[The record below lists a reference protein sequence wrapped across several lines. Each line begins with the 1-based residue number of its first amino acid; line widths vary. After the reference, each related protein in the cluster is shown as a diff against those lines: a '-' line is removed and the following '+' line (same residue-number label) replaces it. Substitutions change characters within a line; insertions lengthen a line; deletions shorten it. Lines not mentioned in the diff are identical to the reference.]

1 VTTGRK
7 VGAVSLAI
15 LACLVCFGLATTA
28 SIVSREGV
36 DGLFDRKRK
45 ALQGT
50 MPEALPILDR
60 VEERVR

>member
-1 VTTGRK
+1 
-7 VGAVSLAI
+7 VSLAI